1 LRNEIEEFRR
11 RWNRASAAVLSGA
24 RKDADLKQVDVAR
37 ALQLS
42 LSTVQRI
49 EAGEREMTI
58 AELAL
63 FARLTKTTPASLI
76 DLITRWASKIK

>member
-11 RWNRASAAVLSGA
+11 RWNRANAAVFSGA
-24 RKDADLKQVDVAR
+24 RNDADLNQVDVAR

-58 AELAL
+58 ADLAL
-63 FARLTKTTPASLI
+63 FARLTKTTPAALI
-76 DLITRWASKIK
+76 DLIMRWASKIK